1 MSSSE
6 FAPKLTCEAFSGAMA
21 NWPPGPPR
29 QNQCQE
35 QSHHPTQLCE
45 PVCRTGVPYRSTGIY
60 STKVLFS
67 LPTAPL
73 NSSHT
78 LQGIFQPLPQQLLT
92 ACMASER
99 VGAHGAYYGYAR
111 NHGLNL
117 LKSPTG
123 NYSCWILKRTAAA
136 LSPCRQTFHAGV
148 LEKPE
153 SQV

>member
-6 FAPKLTCEAFSGAMA
+6 FAPKLTCEAFSGAM
-21 NWPPGPPR
+21 
-29 QNQCQE
+29 
-35 QSHHPTQLCE
+35 
-45 PVCRTGVPYRSTGIY
+45 RTGHLVPQDRTSVRSKATILPNSVSQCVELGFLAGRSIGVY

-99 VGAHGAYYGYAR
+99 VGAYGAYYCYAG
-111 NHGLNL
+111 NQGLNL
-117 LKSPTG
+117 LKSSTG
-123 NYSCWILKRTAAA
+123 NYSCCILEDSSRTQP
-136 LSPCRQTFHAGV
+136 L
-148 LEKPE
+148 
-153 SQV
+153 